1 MREYKILP
9 AGDTALIVEFG
20 EGIDRRLSR
29 LVLALDRR
37 LNEAKIKGSID
48 GVVETVPTFRSL
60 MVYYDPLVLTA
71 DALKARIDELMK
83 GLRLTEQAGR
93 VWRLPV

>member
-48 GVVETVPTFRSL
+48 GVVETARLNPVARLGGPADYSALGEVFKMTRPTS
-60 MVYYDPLVLTA
+60 
-71 DALKARIDELMK
+71 
-83 GLRLTEQAGR
+83 
-93 VWRLPV
+93 